1 MIERRIK
8 QQVKDALDRQVAI
21 ALIGPRQV
29 GKTTLAQAIGEERGA
44 LYLDLEDSEDRGKLS
59 DAKLFL
65 EQYEDRL
72 VVLDEIHRVPELF
85 QTLRGIIDKGRR
97 KGKRTGRFLILGSA
111 SIDLL
116 RQSGESLAGRIE
128 YVDMQPLDVTEVG
141 TEEGVLNRLWIQGG
155 FPDSFLARNEI
166 DSFKG
171 RKNFIR
177 TYLERDVP
185 QFGPRI
191 PSETLERLWTMLAH
205 SQGTMLNASRLASGL
220 SLTAPTVTKYIDLL
234 VDLLLVRRLRPLHAN
249 ISKRLV
255 KAPKVYVRDS
265 GLLHA
270 LLGIGDYNT
279 LSGHPVVGASWEGFV
294 IENLLSVVPYRT
306 LASYYRTSAGAE
318 VDLVLEFPGLVEKWA
333 IEIKRGLSA
342 KPNKGFYNAVEDI
355 QPDKTFIVY
364 AGDERYPVS
373 EGVEAIS
380 VTEMAQLLLEKGGE

>member
-8 QQVKDALDRQVAI
+8 QHVTEALDRQAAV

-29 GKTTLAQAIGEERGA
+29 GKTTLAQEIGEEREA

-65 EQYEDRL
+65 KQYEDQL

-85 QTLRGIIDKGRR
+85 QTLRGLIDKGRQR
-97 KGKRTGRFLILGSA
+97 GHRTGRFFLLGSA
-111 SIDLL
+111 SMDLL

-141 TEEGVLNRLWIQGG
+141 TEEGALNRLWIQGG

-177 TYLERDVP
+177 TYLERDVT

-191 PSETLERLWTMLAH
+191 PAETLERLWTMLAH
-205 SQGTMLNASRLASGL
+205 SQGTLLNASRLASGL

-234 VDLLLVRRLRPLHAN
+234 VDLLLVRRLRPLHTN
-249 ISKRLV
+249 IGKRLV

-270 LLGIGDYNT
+270 LLGIGDYNA
-279 LSGHPVVGASWEGFV
+279 LAGHPVVGSSWEGFV

-306 LASYYRTSAGAE
+306 LSSFYRTSAGAE
-318 VDLVLEFPGLVEKWA
+318 IDLVLEFPGLTEKWA
-333 IEIKRGLSA
+333 IEIKSGLSA
-342 KPNKGFYNAVEDI
+342 KPKKGFYNAVEDI
-355 QPDKTFIVY
+355 QPDKAFVVH

-380 VTEMAQLLLEKGGE
+380 VQEMAQMLLEKSGA